1 MKLNDYLESLK
12 QLTLFKDNEHKGSYD
27 YLVNWYAVRHPKH
40 RRYYYVSS
48 FLVVILSF
56 TLAIVIAIGI
66 DDVSKLRGIGSA
78 LLALVTSVSSVFVFK
93 QSWSGYFIAEQK
105 LMAIKDVYDEA
116 LLRAKLIES
125 EDSEKALKIAVEATK
140 QFMLGTSEIVTH
152 ETMGYFASLK
162 SPGPH

>member
-12 QLTLFKDNEHKGSYD
+12 ELTLFKDNVHKGSYD

-40 RRYYYVSS
+40 RYYYYVSS

-56 TLAIVIAIGI
+56 ILAIVIAIGI
-66 DDVSKLRGIGSA
+66 DEVSNLRGISSA

-93 QSWSGYFIAEQK
+93 QSWSGYYIAEQN

-125 EDSEKALKIAVEATK
+125 EDNEKALEIAIEATN
-140 QFMLGTSEIVTH
+140 QFMLRTSEIVTH

-162 SPGPH
+162 SQVHT